1 MAHVR
6 ILTRLCLFYFNKCA
20 RHAAS
25 RSEPVSTANRR
36 ITTLSGADLADGLQP
51 HLDSEYPGS
60 RIRANCGDDLLSK
73 RAQYLPHLYTSVY
86 QVFKVSR
93 FGFASKDIRFVN
105 FGFAAGCEVAL
116 PRVSNQIIPG
126 LCPWSGLSPTDLLGQ
141 RPHQGHSPKNKK
153 GIPRRGK
160 ATASHPAAKPNHQ
173 RRTFRAKP
181 KVSRFQ
187 GFEA

>member
-1 MAHVR
+1 MAYSPTWIVSIQVAGFGR
-6 ILTRLCLFYFNKCA
+6 ILGTICYLKELSTCHICIHLCIKY
-20 RHAAS
+20 
-25 RSEPVSTANRR
+25 
-36 ITTLSGADLADGLQP
+36 
-51 HLDSEYPGS
+51 
-60 RIRANCGDDLLSK
+60 
-73 RAQYLPHLYTSVY
+73 
-86 QVFKVSR
+86 SR
-93 FGFASKDIRFVN
+93 FQGS
-105 FGFAAGCEVAL
+105 AL
-116 PRVSNQIIPG
+116 PQKTSALSTSALPPDVRRWLCPAVSNRIIPG

>member
-36 ITTLSGADLADGLQP
+36 ITTLLERIWRIALQS

-60 RIRANCGDDLLSK
+60 RIRANFGDDLLSK

-93 FGFASKDIRFVN
+93 FQGS
-105 FGFAAGCEVAL
+105 AL
-116 PRVSNQIIPG
+116 PQKTSALSTSALPPDVRRWLCPAVSNQIIPG
-126 LCPWSGLSPTDLLGQ
+126 LCPWFGLSPTDLLGQ
-141 RPHQGHSPKNKK
+141 RPHQGHSPKNK
-153 GIPRRGK
+153 GHLHGG
-160 ATASHPAAKPNHQ
+160 AKPPPHIRRRSRTTNEGLLGQ
-173 RRTFRAKP
+173 RQNNRL
-181 KVSRFQ
+181 SH
-187 GFEA
+187 

>member
-36 ITTLSGADLADGLQP
+36 ITTLLERIWQIALQP

-60 RIRANCGDDLLSK
+60 RIRANFGDNLLSK

-93 FGFASKDIRFVN
+93 FQLCLKSHG
-105 FGFAAGCEVAL
+105 
-116 PRVSNQIIPG
+116 PRLVR
-126 LCPWSGLSPTDLLGQ
+126 LCRWRWL
-141 RPHQGHSPKNKK
+141 
-153 GIPRRGK
+153 RGGGY
-160 ATASHPAAKPNHQ
+160 ATP
-173 RRTFRAKP
+173 
-181 KVSRFQ
+181 
-187 GFEA
+187 